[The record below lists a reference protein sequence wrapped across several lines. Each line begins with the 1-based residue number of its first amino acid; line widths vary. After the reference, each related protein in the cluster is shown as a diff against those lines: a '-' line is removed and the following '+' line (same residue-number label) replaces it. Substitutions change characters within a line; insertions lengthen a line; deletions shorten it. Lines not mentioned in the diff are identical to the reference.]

1 LDPCDLNEG
10 GDGGRGGRG
19 GFGGG
24 GNAGPIVAPGT
35 YDVALVVDGDVVDTR
50 PLVIVMDPAVELAGA
65 ERIAYDNITID
76 LHELQRRGTEI
87 AGALNT
93 LHGQVTAASGE
104 LDGKDDASESVKAV
118 FEAFEEAWDELRVQF
133 GVPMAAGGGGRGG
146 FGRGRGG
153 GGNPA
158 NVLARAGA
166 LKGTILSF
174 WEAPSA
180 ALIGQYYDVK
190 PALEGAIAD
199 AEAMLLRAEALSEM
213 LDGEGITMEVP
224 ALGN

>member
-1 LDPCDLNEG
+1 MVANGLYIIIVI
-10 GDGGRGGRG
+10 
-19 GFGGG
+19 FI
-24 GNAGPIVAPGT
+24 NAVSS
-35 YDVALVVDGDVVDTR
+35 L
-50 PLVIVMDPAVELAGA
+50 LVINATLNNMKQMGLAMHNYHEVYGHFPAGTHPNEKLKPEKRLSWLA
-65 ERIAYDNITID
+65 IVLPFID
-76 LHELQRRGTEI
+76 QSPLFDKI
-87 AGALNT
+87 N
-93 LHGQVTAASGE
+93 
-104 LDGKDDASESVKAV
+104 
-118 FEAFEEAWDELRVQF
+118 FEEAWDELRVQF